1 VSFEEAL
8 RSAGLRPREVAAD
21 GRIRR
26 CDTASK
32 PGRRNGWYVLHP
44 DGHGAWGDWGSG
56 GGEALGHWR
65 DERTQVD
72 ASAVARMEEKTR
84 QQRER
89 DRAYRVQAMRSAR
102 VFWTGAR
109 PLNRPHK
116 YIADKGL
123 TPLGCAGLRTH
134 DGLLVVPVW
143 HGEWLISVQTITAD
157 GTKRFWPGA
166 PVKAGAYVIDR
177 PRAAVTVLCEGLAT
191 GLALYQSMKLA
202 RVVVCFDAGNI
213 LPVVDRLR
221 PTGSVVIGSD
231 NDHATMARRGFN
243 PGIDKARNAADL
255 IGCGVAY
262 PTGIEGSDWA
272 DFLKECGEGAGRR
285 LERAVLAQAK
295 YVLEPAL

>member
-1 VSFEEAL
+1 MSFEEAL